1 MTDKASPAGWVVQVT
16 NRASI
21 APASQER
28 WIGPKVSDAPSFQY
42 YNVAFSNPHKAVEAT
57 ASYVANGKTD
67 AADIVANTV
76 RACRQPKLLRLASG
90 PGRPSQHKHSQLP
103 SSP

>member
-76 RACRQPKLLRLASG
+76 RAL
-90 PGRPSQHKHSQLP
+90 
-103 SSP
+103 SSAEVAALGLGAGEAKPA